1 MAIRRKSSGVP
12 RGRAP
17 AGANREYALGLA
29 RAIGGAV
36 IFGLPL
42 LMTMEMWSLG
52 FSSHPFRLLTFLI
65 LNFFILVGLS
75 RFGGFERTYGLA
87 DDVLDAFAAYGVG
100 IVTSAAVL
108 FLFGV
113 LEAGMAPDELIGK
126 IAVQSVP
133 GSFGAMLARKQLSG
147 GESEPDE
154 EHALRTAGYGG
165 QLFLM
170 AAGALF
176 LAFNV
181 APTEE
186 MVLIGLLMS
195 PWHSIALVIVSLL
208 LLDVLVHGLGF
219 AGQEPV
225 AEGTSYRWNFI
236 SYSVVGYGIALV
248 VSLYILWTFGRTDGL
263 APSQIA
269 GTATVLAFP
278 AAIGAAIARLVV

>member
-1 MAIRRKSSGVP
+1 MATRPISAGV
-12 RGRAP
+12 P
-17 AGANREYALGLA
+17 AGANRDYALGLA
-29 RAIGGAV
+29 RAFGGAV

-52 FSSHPFRLLTFLI
+52 VSSHPLRLLLFLA

-75 RFGGFERTYGLA
+75 RFGGFERTYSLA
-87 DDVLDAFAAYGVG
+87 EDVLDAFAAYGVG
-100 IVTSAAVL
+100 IVASAAAL

-113 LEAGMAPDELIGK
+113 IETGMPLGELVGK
-126 IAVQSVP
+126 VAIQSVP
-133 GSFGAMLARKQLSG
+133 GSFGAMLARKQLTG

-154 EHALRTAGYGG
+154 EHALRSEGYGG
-165 QLFLM
+165 QMFLM

-195 PWHSIALVIVSLL
+195 PWHSIALVLVSLL
-208 LLDVLVHGLGF
+208 LLDALVHGLGF
-219 AGQEPV
+219 AGQKPV
-225 AEGTSYRWNFI
+225 TKGTSYRWNFI
-236 SYSVVGYGIALV
+236 SYSVVGYGIALF
-248 VSLYILWTFGRTDGL
+248 VSFSVLWIFGRTDGASL
-263 APSQIA
+263 SQIA
-269 GTATVLAFP
+269 GTVTVLAFP

>member
-1 MAIRRKSSGVP
+1 MRTETGMAF
-12 RGRAP
+12 AT
-17 AGANREYALGLA
+17 ANREYALGLA
-29 RAIGGAV
+29 RAFGGAI

-52 FSSHPFRLLTFLI
+52 FSSHSLRLLLFLA
-65 LNFFILVGLS
+65 LNFLILVGLS
-75 RFGGFERTYGLA
+75 RFGGFERTYSLGE
-87 DDVLDAFAAYGVG
+87 DVLDAFAAYGVG
-100 IVTSAAVL
+100 IVAAAAVL

-113 LEAGMAPDELIGK
+113 LEAGMPLDELIGK
-126 IAVQSVP
+126 VAIQSVP

-154 EHALRTAGYGG
+154 EHALRSEGYGG

-170 AAGALF
+170 LAGALF

-186 MVLIGLLMS
+186 MVLIGFLMS

-208 LLDVLVHGLGF
+208 LLDALVHGLGF
-219 AGQEPV
+219 AGQKPV
-225 AEGTSYRWNFI
+225 AAGTSYRWNFI
-236 SYSVVGYGIALV
+236 SHSVVGYGIALI
-248 VSLYILWTFGRTDGL
+248 VSLYILWSFGRTDGA

-269 GTATVLAFP
+269 GMATVLAFP
-278 AAIGAAIARLVV
+278 ASIGAAIARLVV